1 MISDSI
7 HIPIEKIAFDIQKLS
22 KGVWLAVLHMD
33 RIPPHVGII
42 FSGNYYSLTI
52 RGKESKVDL
61 NVLTKTIQ
69 QKKIN
74 TVFIKIKDHP
84 VFSTEHIEAIFNEQL
99 NEFEQVKQYQSTCLS
114 PIKKC
119 FNEFYSLQSD
129 ENELF
134 YVFMQKLKDNDFVSF
149 LMALNNESTD
159 GLELPFYTQETL
171 NQKIKNERKPY
182 YND

>member
-7 HIPIEKIAFDIQKLS
+7 HIPIEKIAFDNQKLS
-22 KGVWLAVLHMD
+22 KGIWLAVLHMD
-33 RIPPHVGII
+33 RIPPHIGII

-52 RGKESKVDL
+52 KGKESKVDL
-61 NVLTKTIQ
+61 TVLTKTIQ

-74 TVFIKIKDHP
+74 SVFIKIKDHP
-84 VFSTEHIEAIFNEQL
+84 VFSTEHIEDIFNEQL
-99 NEFEQVKQYQSTCLS
+99 NEFDQVKQYRSTCLS

-119 FNEFYSLQSD
+119 FNEFYSMQSN

-134 YVFMQKLKDNDFVSF
+134 FEFMQKLNDNAFISV
-149 LMALNNESTD
+149 LMSMNNESTD